1 MAASVVT
8 VARASLL
15 LAAAAL
21 LPVALAPW
29 AAEPLLRL
37 LAVHRAGDQPPFEAV
52 LLAGSGVAVLGCAC
66 WLGLAVA
73 TAVVDALTDGIST
86 PARRLSPPAVRR
98 LVLLACGAAVGS
110 AGVAVPAAADTAGA
124 GAGSVASASVRTVLT
139 GLPLPDR
146 AAGALRPDGRDPA
159 AAGYVV
165 RPGDSLWRIAAR
177 LLAPGGAD
185 PDVAAA
191 ARALYRA
198 NRPTIGPDPD
208 LLLPGQHLR
217 LPRTHPADRED
228 AS

>member
-1 MAASVVT
+1 MAASVVP
-8 VARASLL
+8 VARASLV
-15 LAAAAL
+15 LATAAL
-21 LPVALAPW
+21 LPVTLGPW
-29 AAEPLLRL
+29 AMEPLLRL
-37 LAVHRAGDQPPFEAV
+37 LAAHRAGDQPQFEAL

-66 WLGLAVA
+66 WFGLAVA
-73 TAVVDALTDGIST
+73 TAVLDALTDRFPA

-110 AGVAVPAAADTAGA
+110 AGVAVPAGADTAEA
-124 GAGSVASASVRTVLT
+124 GPAPVGTVLT

-146 AAGALRPDGRDPA
+146 TAGALRTDGREPA
-159 AAGYVV
+159 TADYVV
-165 RPGDSLWRIAAR
+165 QPGDSLWRIAAR
-177 LLAPGGAD
+177 LLMPGGAD

-198 NRPTIGPDPD
+198 NRPTLGPDPD